1 MEKNIKIKKEGTF
14 YVPGYENFKSA
25 GILYIYDDNSIK
37 LDLWGTPDNKKIL
50 GQNRTSHL
58 STIIGY
64 TIPDNDHIILKN
76 CYCPIYTGF
85 NTGGNRTRRD
95 DNVAKSKWDIE
106 LMLEG
111 ISFEE
116 YEHFKFND
124 FIFKVENSG
133 DYFYNKGFMISPG
146 IEKEGSKL
154 IVDSKTM
161 SCDNIQ
167 VNLMDDI
174 ILDILFDE
182 GQAVSMNF
190 SELTIQLDPTFKLS
204 SQSQKGYDF
213 DFFIEL
219 AQKIRLFLSFSSK
232 MPMNITEI
240 SALKQEDFNNI
251 IDVRYSGYTYI
262 EDFQENYNYKVL
274 SFMPDIFS
282 DVLINWIELYEKL
295 GLILDMFVN
304 IGRITWTG
312 ERFLILSRCL
322 EGLHRIFYDETP
334 VDRGKFK
341 LAVKILSDEMSK
353 QNIDTDIQ
361 DLIES
366 KIAGANQMSF
376 RNRILSLINSFFK
389 EMSPKNLSTDEVKQF
404 HAKLSSDIRD
414 SRDYYTHALINR
426 KKSPPDIHKLGYT
439 TEILMMLMDFHLLKL
454 LSSNDVEEQYLF
466 GNRSLS
472 IRLHRFRDILNG
484 FSSHYY
490 NP

>member
-14 YVPGYENFKSA
+14 YVPGYENFKST
-25 GILYIYDDNSIK
+25 GILYIYDDNSIE
-37 LDLWGTPDNKKIL
+37 LDLWGTPDDKKIL

-76 CYCPIYTGF
+76 CLCPIYTGF
-85 NTGGNRTRRD
+85 NAGGNRTRRD
-95 DNVAKSKWDIE
+95 NNVAKSKWDIE

-124 FIFKVENSG
+124 LIFKIENSG
-133 DYFYNKGFMISPG
+133 DYFYNRGIMVSPG
-146 IEKEGSKL
+146 IEKEESKL
-154 IVDSKTM
+154 IVDLITM

-167 VNLMDDI
+167 VNLTDDI

-190 SELTIQLDPTFKLS
+190 SEIIIQLDPAFRLS
-204 SQSQKGYDF
+204 SKSQKGYDF
-213 DFFIEL
+213 DFFIQL
-219 AQKIRLFLSFSSK
+219 AQKIRLFLSFSNK

-240 SALKQEDFNNI
+240 SVLKQEDFNNI
-251 IDVRYSGYTYI
+251 IDVHYSGFTYI
-262 EDFQENYNYKVL
+262 EDFRENYNYKAL
-274 SFMPDIFS
+274 SFIPEIFS

-295 GLILDMFVN
+295 GLILDLFVN
-304 IGRITWTG
+304 IGSITWTG

-334 VDRGKFK
+334 VNR
-341 LAVKILSDEMSK
+341 MSR
-353 QNIDTDIQ
+353 
-361 DLIES
+361 
-366 KIAGANQMSF
+366 MSF
-376 RNRILSLINSFFK
+376 QNRILSLINSFFE
-389 EMSPKNLSTDEVKQF
+389 EMSPKNLSTDEIKQF
-404 HAKLSSDIRD
+404 HTKLSRDIKD
-414 SRDYYTHALINR
+414 SRNYYTHALIDTN
-426 KKSPPDIHKLGYT
+426 KPPPDIHKLGYT
-439 TEILMMLMDFHLLKL
+439 TDILMMLMDFHLLKL
-454 LSSNDVEEQYLF
+454 LSSNNVEEQDLF

-472 IRLHRFRDILNG
+472 TRLHRFRDILNG

-490 NP
+490 KPCI